1 MRLLEKQLK
10 QLVVRS
16 NNKVLD
22 RIYLS
27 LNFGYNPSV
36 KAIRSLITQFFSHK
50 ELQKRLGFTFLI
62 FAVFRLF
69 AHVPVP
75 AVDVDQLKNLFSGS
89 QLLGLLDIF
98 SGGTLANFSVM
109 AIGINPYITASI
121 VMQLGTMLFPKLKEL
136 SKEGESGREIINQY
150 TRFLSLPLAVVQ
162 SISVLLLLSNQKLIL
177 TNDPLK
183 IVAMILTLVA
193 GSMLLMWLGELIT
206 LYGIGNGISMV
217 IFAGIVGRLPV
228 SAAQT
233 LATAQSG
240 GALTQALVF
249 SGFSIFV
256 IAAIVFMTEAIRK
269 VRLQYAKRVRG
280 SAVYES
286 GQTYLPLR
294 LNQTGVLPLMFAVSV
309 VLIPSFAARL
319 FITSPVAMVRDMAVF
334 LSTRFQPGT
343 GIYEVVYFLTV
354 FAFTYFSTAVF
365 FDPEDLAE
373 ELKKSGAF
381 VPGVRPGGP
390 TANHISKIVSR
401 ITMAGALFLGII
413 AILPSVVAK
422 FSGVSSLAIGG
433 TGILIVVSVVLE
445 TVKQIQG
452 LMVTQNYDKFVE

>member
-1 MRLLEKQLK
+1 M
-10 QLVVRS
+10 
-16 NNKVLD
+16 
-22 RIYLS
+22 
-27 LNFGYNPSV
+27 
-36 KAIRSLITQFFSHK
+36 KAIRSLITQFFGHK
-50 ELQKRLGFTFLI
+50 ELRRRIGFTLLI

-75 AVDVDQLKNLFSGS
+75 AVNVDQLKTLFSGN

-121 VMQLGTMLFPKLKEL
+121 VMQLGTMLFPKLKAI

-162 SISVLLLLSNQKLIL
+162 SISVLLLLNNQNLIQ
-177 TNDPLK
+177 TTDPIK
-183 IVAMILTLVA
+183 IVAMIFTLVA
-193 GSMLLMWLGELIT
+193 GTMLLMWLGELIT

-228 SAAQT
+228 GAAQT
-233 LATAQSG
+233 LAAAQG
-240 GALTQALVF
+240 GAITQGLVF
-249 SGFSIFV
+249 AAFSLFV
-256 IAAIVFMTEAIRK
+256 ISAIVYMTEAVRK

-280 SAVYES
+280 SAIYES
-286 GQTYLPLR
+286 GQTYLPLKI
-294 LNQTGVLPLMFAVSV
+294 NQTGVLPLMFAVSV
-309 VLIPSFAARL
+309 VLIPSFAAKL
-319 FITSPVAMVRDMAVF
+319 FIGSPIPAVRDIATFLAVQ
-334 LSTRFQPGT
+334 FQPGS
-343 GIYEVVYFLTV
+343 GLYELVYFITV

-381 VPGVRPGGP
+381 VPGIRPGKP
-390 TANHISKIVSR
+390 TAHHISYIVTR
-401 ITMAGALFLGII
+401 ITLAGALFLGLI
-413 AILPSVVAK
+413 AILPSLAAK
-422 FSGVSSLAIGG
+422 ATGVSSLAIGG

-445 TVKQIQG
+445 TVKQVQG
-452 LMVTQNYDKFVE
+452 LLVTQNYDKFVE